1 MHPSQ
6 STAVTRGLAADTRTV
21 GRQLRVDE
29 PRRILGIDHVAGHG
43 ACTVSLEIH
52 DPIVR
57 KHLVSESRL
66 SHTMDR
72 SVEII
77 GGSRLVELPFLPLLL
92 GLHPELPILVRDR
105 VCGYFHVGHYPV
117 EDALGLAARLRG
129 WSSMGPHTT

>member
-29 PRRILGIDHVAGHG
+29 SRRIHGIDHVASHS

-72 SVEII
+72 SVEITN
-77 GGSRLVELPFLPLLL
+77 GLGLANLPFLPLLL
-92 GLHPELPILVRDR
+92 WLHPELPILVCDR
-105 VCGYFHVGHYPV
+105 LCGFFHVGHYPV
-117 EDALGLAARLRG
+117 ENAPDLAARLRG
-129 WSSMGPHTT
+129 RSSMGPHTT